1 MNIDLMHSRSYRLWL
16 LLLVVALLS
25 ACSRNKPVVCDDAAK
40 GRARQFMTQV
50 LEQEANG
57 LRLSELV
64 AKGGRRVFYA
74 NVAYDAADEL
84 RSDMIYVRK
93 DFKVG
98 EASCASEL
106 MDDKGRVIAQRIEVR
121 VEFPEGLWFDRRT
134 YGAAPASEHIY
145 ALRLDDKFKV
155 TGRLPAPFISGR
167 TAITLLGTEPYTA
180 ESLLELRKQ
189 LVDGPPQQ

>member
-1 MNIDLMHSRSYRLWL
+1 MNIDSMHSRLSRLWL
-16 LLLVVALLS
+16 LLLVIALLS
-25 ACSRNKPVVCDDAAK
+25 ACSRSKQVVCDDAAK
-40 GRARQFMTQV
+40 GRARQFMAQV

-57 LRLSELV
+57 LRLSELA

-74 NVAYDAADEL
+74 NVAYDAAEEQ

-121 VEFPEGLWFDRRT
+121 VEFPEGLWFDRQT
-134 YGAAPASEHIY
+134 YGAAPANEHIY

-155 TGRLPAPFISGR
+155 TGRLPQPFVSGR
-167 TAITLLGTEPYTA
+167 TAIALLGTEPYTA

-189 LVDGPPQQ
+189 LIDGPRQ